1 MRRRR
6 GRGLED
12 EEAAVYIA
20 VIEHLGFS
28 GVVWLVHCLWAR
40 PLSSVQTPKRA
51 HPNDLVLGPFGDSFW
66 SLSLFRWHDVWILAQ
81 EVMFVDDV

>member
-66 SLSLFRWHDVWILAQ
+66 SLSLSLARC
-81 EVMFVDDV
+81 VNSGTGSYVCR